1 MWFEQKGGSVMGR
14 PKFIPVVSVLLLAVL
29 LFINC
34 ATIFKGSQEYVDF
47 QSDPAGAKV
56 YVNGSYK
63 GTTPV
68 ELHLESN
75 KTYHIEF
82 KKEGYATK
90 TYTLTN
96 HLGAGWVILDVL
108 CGLVPVVVDAITGAW
123 FKLDENNVGVVLE
136 H

>member
-1 MWFEQKGGSVMGR
+1 MRNNTKLISGISV
-14 PKFIPVVSVLLLAVL
+14 VLLMG
-29 LFINC
+29 FIFMSC
-34 ATIFKGSQEYVDF
+34 ATVFKGSQEYVDLR
-47 QSDPAGAKV
+47 SDPIGAKV
-56 YVNGSYK
+56 YINGSYE

-82 KKEGYATK
+82 KKDGYQTK

-96 HLGAGWVILDVL
+96 HLGAGWVILDVI

-123 FKLDENNVGVVLE
+123 YKLDENDVGVTLE
-136 H
+136 K

>member
-1 MWFEQKGGSVMGR
+1 MGR

-96 HLGAGWVILDVL
+96 HLGTGWVILDVL

-123 FKLDENNVGVVLE
+123 FKLDENNIGVVLE

>member
-1 MWFEQKGGSVMGR
+1 MGR
-14 PKFIPVVSVLLLAVL
+14 LKFIPVVSVLLLVVF
-29 LFINC
+29 LFISC
-34 ATIFKGSQEYVDF
+34 ATVFKGSQEYVGF
-47 QSDPAGAKV
+47 ESDPAGAKV
-56 YVNGSYK
+56 YINGNYK
-63 GTTPV
+63 GMTPL

-96 HLGAGWVILDVL
+96 HLSAGWVILDVI
-108 CGLVPVVVDAITGAW
+108 CGLVPVIVDAITGAW
-123 FKLDENNVGVVLE
+123 YKLDENDVGVVLE

>member
-1 MWFEQKGGSVMGR
+1 MIGKTKPIS
-14 PKFIPVVSVLLLAVL
+14 IVSVLVL
-29 LFINC
+29 LVFLFISC

-47 QSDPAGAKV
+47 QSDPSGAKV
-56 YVNGSYK
+56 YINGNYK

-75 KTYHIEF
+75 KYYHIEF

-96 HLGAGWVILDVL
+96 HLGAGWVILDVI
-108 CGLVPVVVDAITGAW
+108 CGLVPVVVDAVTGAW
-123 FKLDENNVGVVLE
+123 YKLDENNVGVTLE
-136 H
+136 Q